1 MTGHGREIAGSE
13 PARERGTVTA
23 FVTVATVA
31 MLMATGLV
39 LDGGRILA
47 AHREADDQASSAAR
61 AGAQAVDIDALRVR
75 STRVDA
81 RAAVA
86 AARAYLGRHGYSG
99 TARVR
104 GDRVEVR
111 VTLRQAT
118 PLLSLVGMRTVTV
131 TGNGEARIVRG
142 VTRGET

>member
-1 MTGHGREIAGSE
+1 MTEPGREIE
-13 PARERGTVTA
+13 EFDRARERGTVTA

-47 AHREADDQASSAAR
+47 AHREADDQAGAAAR
-61 AGAQAVDIDALRVR
+61 VGAQAVDIDALRAR
-75 STRVDA
+75 NTRVDA
-81 RAAVA
+81 RSAIA
-86 AARAYLGRHGYSG
+86 AARAYLRRHGYSG

-104 GDRVEVR
+104 GDRVEV
-111 VTLRQAT
+111 TLTRRQST
-118 PLLSLVGMRTVTV
+118 PLLSLVGTRTVTV

>member
-1 MTGHGREIAGSE
+1 MTGPEREIPE
-13 PARERGTVTA
+13 FDRVRERGTVTA

-39 LDGGRILA
+39 LDGGKILA
-47 AHREADDQASSAAR
+47 AHREADDQAGAAAR
-61 AGAQAVDIDALRVR
+61 AGAQAVDVDALRVR
-75 STRVDA
+75 STRLDT
-81 RAAVA
+81 RAAVT

-111 VTLRQAT
+111 LTLRKAT

>member
-1 MTGHGREIAGSE
+1 MTGHGPEIAGSG

-47 AHREADDQASSAAR
+47 AHRDADDQASSAAR

>member
-1 MTGHGREIAGSE
+1 MTE
-13 PARERGTVTA
+13 PERGITEFDRVRERGTVTA

-39 LDGGRILA
+39 LDGGKILA
-47 AHREADDQASSAAR
+47 AHREAEDQASAAAR
-61 AGAQAVDIDALRVR
+61 AGAQAVDVDALRVR
-75 STRVDA
+75 STRLDP
-81 RAAVA
+81 RAAVK

-111 VTLRQAT
+111 LTLRQAT

>member
-1 MTGHGREIAGSE
+1 MAEPGHENVKFDR
-13 PARERGTVTA
+13 ARERGTVTA
-23 FVTVATVA
+23 FVTVVTVA

-39 LDGGRILA
+39 LDGGKVLA
-47 AHREADDQASSAAR
+47 AHREAADQAGAAAR
-61 AGAQAVDIDALRVR
+61 AGAQAVDVDALRVR
-75 STRVDA
+75 TTRLDA
-81 RAAVA
+81 RAAVM

-111 VTLRQAT
+111 LTLRKAT

-131 TGNGEARIVRG
+131 TGTGEARIVRG